1 MAWILHDVSFPN
13 ALKLTWSKGA
23 DSCTSEGIGNVVA
36 AMARDATMSQKLI
49 KAIMMWYGEA
59 SFDRVL
65 RMISITAMDDIA
77 EMHPLTM

>member
-1 MAWILHDVSFPN
+1 
-13 ALKLTWSKGA
+13 
-23 DSCTSEGIGNVVA
+23 
-36 AMARDATMSQKLI
+36 MARDATMSQKLI

-77 EMHPLTM
+77 EMHPLTMKKTFAVPLNLSTSEDKSLIFSSTHYNMLMDVRQ